1 MSSNSDNEDS
11 VIDELALQLS
21 SLDIGYENEAPLD
34 RDLRR
39 AYFAARDGQA
49 IMLYAILKDQSPS
62 DLQYILKQPYHDTP
76 RQHFCPLIVIG
87 ARNGHD
93 KVVMTLMHKVCT
105 MRSVKIW
112 QFSYDLLDLTYIM
125 YM

>member
-62 DLQYILKQPYHDTP
+62 NLQYILKQPYHDTP
-76 RQHFCPLIVIG
+76 RQHFCPLIVSTSFLRIQ
-87 ARNGHD
+87 RS
-93 KVVMTLMHKVCT
+93 TLPSC
-105 MRSVKIW
+105 S
-112 QFSYDLLDLTYIM
+112 FSYLM
-125 YM
+125 